1 MIAMQYKI
9 VLPSDY
15 PMERIENRIR
25 EKGHLLDGF
34 PGLMFKAYLYS
45 RKDAKSYQNSVNS
58 YAPFYV
64 WRDHESMIA
73 FLQSE
78 GFKALCEHFGR
89 PTVEVW
95 FVDGIPVAPAAHH
108 SFARI
113 HQTNQDSDGY
123 SEVHSEVRSAVRGIN
138 VSSWEGASVSWQ
150 SHSEIMNHQAG
161 DVYAV
166 GYVARGENDI

>member
-45 RKDAKSYQNSVNS
+45 RKDATSYQNSVNS

-64 WRDHESMIA
+64 WRDHESMVV
-73 FLQSE
+73 FLESE
-78 GFKALCEHFGR
+78 GFKALCEQFGR
-89 PTVEVW
+89 PKVEVW
-95 FVDGIPVAPAAHH
+95 FVDGEPVALAEYQ
-108 SFARI
+108 SFACI
-113 HQTNQDSDGY
+113 DHQGNQHSD
-123 SEVHSEVRSAVRGIN
+123 VRGIN
-138 VSSWEGASVSWQ
+138 FSSWEEVSVVWR
-150 SHSEIMNHQAG
+150 SHSEIMNDLAG
-161 DVYAV
+161 EVYAV
-166 GYVARGENDI
+166 VYVARGTLLFRSGTHQS